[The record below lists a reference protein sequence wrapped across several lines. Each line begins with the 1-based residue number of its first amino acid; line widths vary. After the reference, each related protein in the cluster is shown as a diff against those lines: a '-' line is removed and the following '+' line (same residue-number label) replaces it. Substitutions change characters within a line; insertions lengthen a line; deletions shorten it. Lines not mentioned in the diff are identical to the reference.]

1 MTDRRRASCSG
12 SAELFLHDASAATAP
27 CPEEGITGVVDGAMG
42 IVVGAEASTSCE
54 SWTVA
59 GSSTLVSSQRR
70 FLRVSS
76 PKLAASVVTSAP
88 RPGCRD
94 DCGMIRTGGA
104 VGILAAS
111 SDEAIARSPRRNAA
125 CPPGDEKGGGCN
137 LTGCNCVEWCCA
149 LQPLIH
155 LPLESKLAHDCAPA
169 CRPRAALLPILSS
182 AAPACCVAS
191 LLEPARS
198 SGGAPPLR
206 RCT

>member
-70 FLRVSS
+70 FLCVSS
-76 PKLAASVVTSAP
+76 PKLSASVVTSAP

-137 LTGCNCVEWCCA
+137 LTACNCVEGFA
-149 LQPLIH
+149 
-155 LPLESKLAHDCAPA
+155 
-169 CRPRAALLPILSS
+169 RYNRNSS
-182 AAPACCVAS
+182 AIGEQTCLTLVLCAVV
-191 LLEPARS
+191 
-198 SGGAPPLR
+198 
-206 RCT
+206 